1 MLLDQGQI
9 VEFDK
14 WVLPI
19 SHQQRGL
26 ISRLLGPPFSSVILQ
41 QNSMLYAELQEKMN
55 FKCWRKL
62 LAYNNNICNSAVSK
76 YHSSGDQSC
85 CNVILVTRLVRWYRQ
100 RTPMMIVFS
109 STTTTLVTY
118 MSGKIWLNVMSP
130 ATRLSWIRHTETL
143 STYLIES
150 DKTGH
155 LGPVSTIDA
164 NHL

>member
-14 WVLPI
+14 WVPPI
-19 SHQQRGL
+19 SHQQQGL
-26 ISRLLGPPFSSVILQ
+26 IGRLLGPPFSSMILQ
-41 QNSMLYAELQEKMN
+41 QNSMLYAKLQEKMN

-62 LAYNNNICNSAVSK
+62 LAYNICNSTVSI
-76 YHSSGDQSC
+76 YHSSEDQSC
-85 CNVILVTRLVRWYRQ
+85 CNVILVTRLVRWDRQ
-100 RTPMMIVFS
+100 RTPMMLVFS

-118 MSGKIWLNVMSP
+118 VSGKIWLNVMSP

-164 NHL
+164 NYL